1 MANAKN
7 YSQMFHDMTAHLDNS
22 VDGYLSKIDID
33 SFKSGVIMALRSY
46 RTAIKS
52 TSRTKAERGIMF
64 KNAMLMLEV
73 ARDILNFRS
82 LYDEK

>member
-7 YSQMFHDMTAHLDNS
+7 YSQMFYDMTAHLGDSEN
-22 VDGYLSKIDID
+22 YLSTMNIER
-33 SFKSGVIMALRSY
+33 FKKGVIMALRSY
-46 RTAIKS
+46 RIAIKS